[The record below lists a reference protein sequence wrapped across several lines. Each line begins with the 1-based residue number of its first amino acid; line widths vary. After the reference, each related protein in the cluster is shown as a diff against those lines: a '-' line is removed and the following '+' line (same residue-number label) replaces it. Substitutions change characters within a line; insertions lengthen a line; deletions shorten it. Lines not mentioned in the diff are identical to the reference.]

1 MSQKHKEG
9 NTHPSE
15 KPKVFPEDRRQYLL
29 IRAQKDLRNEEGKKH
44 MELLSSH
51 VPPSSISNSRSLFFC
66 TSFHLFPSL
75 DWKAVNNKKKKF
87 ALLPKTWF
95 HGQLQEEV
103 STCTKPAANS
113 DMGFFLSIYYNSHP
127 WTSKCSSC
135 FQTGLLLAI
144 GSSKGDLFLGSRE
157 AGCKEERSPC
167 HSTAKP

>member
-51 VPPSSISNSRSLFFC
+51 VPPSSVSNSRSLFFC

-75 DWKAVNNKKKKF
+75 DWKAVNNKKKSLLFFLKPGF
-87 ALLPKTWF
+87 MVNSRKRCLPAQNLLPILIWDF
-95 HGQLQEEV
+95 SCLYIIIPILGHPSV
-103 STCTKPAANS
+103 PPA
-113 DMGFFLSIYYNSHP
+113 FRQV
-127 WTSKCSSC
+127 CC
-135 FQTGLLLAI
+135 
-144 GSSKGDLFLGSRE
+144 
-157 AGCKEERSPC
+157 
-167 HSTAKP
+167 